1 MKTIHFLVLSLM
13 ICLISCTG
21 ASSDAVKGNRDIAG
35 MEKSQNASQ
44 RVEALLAQMTIGEK
58 IGQLNLLTPGG
69 AVTGAAVS
77 VGVEGKIKAGSVGG
91 IFGIR
96 GAAKIKQAQ
105 DIAMNHS
112 RLRIP
117 LIFGLDV
124 IHGHQTTFP
133 IPLGLSCSW
142 DMELIEKTARM
153 ATREATADGLMWT
166 FSPMVDIA
174 RDPRWGRIA
183 EGSGEDPFLG
193 SAIAQAMV
201 RGIQQSDL
209 SDPTTMIS
217 CVKHFANYGAS
228 EAGRDYHTTDMSRV
242 RMYNEYLPP
251 YKAAVDAGVESIM
264 TSFNVVDYIPAS
276 GNRWLLT
283 ELLREEWGF
292 GGFVVTDY
300 TSINEMEQHGMG
312 DIQQVSALAL
322 NAGVDMDMAGEGFLN
337 TLKRSLA
344 EGHVSEKAITDACR
358 RILVAKEKL
367 GLFDD
372 PYRYIDE
379 ERAKKEILSD
389 ENRKTARSV
398 AAQSFVLL
406 KNDNQLLPLKKN
418 GTIAVVG
425 PLADSRRNMQG
436 TWSVSGDHSKSVTVI
451 EGIRSVVGSRA
462 EILHAKGANISDDP
476 VFARK
481 TNAFGPEI
489 VIDERSPEVMIQ
501 EAIDISTKADVI
513 VAVMGEA
520 ADMSGEASSVSQIG
534 LRKSQKR
541 LLRALMETGKPIV
554 MVLYNGRPME
564 LVWENENMDAILDVW
579 FGGLEG
585 GNAVA
590 DVLFGDVNPSGKL
603 TTTFPYHLAQIPI
616 YHSHL
621 NTGRPYD
628 GKEGSK
634 FLSHYLDIP
643 NEPLFPFGYGLSYT
657 TFEYSSIELSSNSL
671 MKGGSIVASVTVN
684 NTGEFDGKETV
695 QLYIRDLVG
704 SISRPVKELKGFQ
717 KISLAAGEQEK
728 ISFEISE
735 PLLRFY
741 NSELEHVS
749 EPGDFEIM
757 IGPNSRDVQKVRF
770 ELK

>member
-1 MKTIHFLVLSLM
+1 MRVIHFFVLSLL
-13 ICLISCTG
+13 ICCVSCTG
-21 ASSDAVKGNRDIAG
+21 ASSDAMKGSGDTTL
-35 MEKSQNASQ
+35 KQQSPKTSQ
-44 RVEALLAQMTIGEK
+44 RVEALLAQMTIDEK
-58 IGQLNLLTPGG
+58 IGQLNLPTPGG

-77 VGVEGKIKAGSVGG
+77 EGVEGKIKTGSVGG

-96 GAAKIKQAQ
+96 GAAKIKQVQ
-105 DIAMNHS
+105 DIAVNHS

-124 IHGHQTTFP
+124 IHGHQTVFP

-142 DMELIEKTARM
+142 DVELIEKTARM
-153 ATREATADGLMWT
+153 AAREATADGLMWT

-201 RGIQQSDL
+201 RGYQQTDL
-209 SDPTTMIS
+209 SDPTTMIA

-228 EAGRDYHTTDMSRV
+228 EAGRDYHTTDMSRI

-251 YKAAVDAGVESIM
+251 FKAAVDAGVETVM
-264 TSFNVVDYIPAS
+264 TSFNVIDYIPAT

-283 ELLREEWGF
+283 EVLRNQWGF
-292 GGFVVTDY
+292 DGYIVSDY
-300 TSINEMEQHGMG
+300 TSVNEMVQHGMG
-312 DIQQVSALAL
+312 DLQQVSALAL
-322 NAGVDMDMAGEGFLN
+322 NAGLDMDMAGEGFLN
-337 TLKRSLA
+337 TLKKSL
-344 EGHVSEKAITDACR
+344 EKGLVSEKTITDACR
-358 RILVAKEKL
+358 RILLAKEKL

-372 PYRYIDE
+372 PYRYGDV
-379 ERAKKEILSD
+379 ERAEREILSE
-389 ENRKTARSV
+389 ENREFARSV
-398 AAQSFVLL
+398 AAQTFVLL
-406 KNDNQLLPLKKN
+406 KNEERLLPLGKN

-451 EGIRSVVGSRA
+451 EGIRNVVGTRA
-462 EILHAKGANISDDP
+462 EILYAKGANISDDP

-489 VIDERSPEVMIQ
+489 VIDKRSPEDMIK
-501 EAIDISTKADVI
+501 EAIDISKEADVVI
-513 VAVMGEA
+513 AVMGEA
-520 ADMSGEASSVSQIG
+520 ADMSGEASSVSVLG

-541 LLRALMETGKPIV
+541 LLKALKETGKPIV

-564 LVWENENMDAILDVW
+564 LVWENEQMDAILDVW

-590 DVLFGDVNPSGKL
+590 DVLFGDANPSGKL
-603 TTTFPYHLAQIPI
+603 TTSFPYHLAQVPI

-628 GKEGSK
+628 GKESSK
-634 FLSHYLDIP
+634 FLTHYLDIP
-643 NEPLFPFGYGLSYT
+643 NEPLFPFGYGMSYS
-657 TFEYSSIELSSNSL
+657 TFEYSSIKLSSTS
-671 MKGGSIVASVTVN
+671 MTKGESIVASVTVK
-684 NTGEFDGKETV
+684 NTSDIAGKETV
-695 QLYIRDLVG
+695 QLYIRDKVG

-717 KISLAAGEQEK
+717 KINLAAGEQK
-728 ISFEISE
+728 LVNFEINE
-735 PLLRFY
+735 ELLRFY
-741 NSELEHVS
+741 NSELHHVS

-757 IGPNSRDVQKVRF
+757 IGPNSRDIQKVAF
-770 ELK
+770 KLK